1 MSGLLLARTSPSDLQ
16 PLSAAGTAVRDHFP
30 QLRALLAA
38 RFGASYEHLL
48 AEPSFDGPASPVDWY
63 GPEGRIAE
71 KLMSLPAQRRWEVA
85 QRARTMLSEVRA
97 ESDRLRASA
106 DPAARVLGDQ
116 LDKLLRIPSLDYVY
130 VVDDRPVIVAWAH
143 AALGRSS
150 DIVELLGLIEGGPP
164 PPPPPSAVAPG
175 ATLRP
180 SFLVLAALVVL
191 FALATYGLLRIANQT
206 DWFGYGPNILASTE
220 AATRD
225 AIAKIRR
232 RLAEKCRPAG
242 GHAAGATPPPNPD
255 APRAPTNAAPSP
267 PSPPKLADSPQPPA
281 PDGKSP
287 DQPPVAPNGAD
298 KATAASDAPA
308 PPTDPDKTPTP
319 PTNAAPSQPAPPK
332 LADST
337 QPPAPDGKAADE
349 TPVAPSGAD
358 KTAPAPDAPTPPTD
372 ANKPPTPPTDVA
384 PSLPSPPKAADSTQT
399 PAPDAKTADQ
409 TPAPAGADKPTPAPE
424 APGPPADSAKP
435 AIPATPGK
443 PLDDQK
449 LTNRDPTIF
458 KGCWSRTSQ
467 MQIEDVQKNITFP
480 VKTWETCMDEKGDG
494 EQKIVFANGDSCK
507 GRVHARFLPDG
518 RVEITDVEPC
528 KGVNGPDKTVYTC
541 ARADE
546 RSLKCSWEQPASG
559 RKGADVA
566 LRPE

>member
-38 RFGASYEHLL
+38 RFGAAYERLL
-48 AEPSFDGPASPVDWY
+48 AEPSFDGPTSPVDWY
-63 GPEGRIAE
+63 GPEGRVAE
-71 KLMSLPAQRRWEVA
+71 KLMLLPAQRRWEIA
-85 QRARTMLSEVRA
+85 QRARTLLSEVRA
-97 ESDRLRASA
+97 ESNRLRAGD

-116 LDKLLRIPSLDYVY
+116 LDKVLRIPSLDYVY
-130 VVDDRPVIVAWAH
+130 VIDDRPVIVAWAH
-143 AALGRSS
+143 SALGRSS

-164 PPPPPSAVAPG
+164 PPPPPAVISR
-175 ATLRP
+175 ATLR
-180 SFLVLAALVVL
+180 SSYLLLAALAVL
-191 FALATYGLLRIANQT
+191 FALATYGVLRFADQT
-206 DWFGYGPNILASTE
+206 GWFGERANILADTE

-225 AIAKIRR
+225 AIAKIRL
-232 RLAEKCRPAG
+232 RLAEKCRSTG
-242 GHAAGATPPPNPD
+242 GQAAGATPLPP
-255 APRAPTNAAPSP
+255 PRPPTNAAPSP
-267 PSPPKLADSPQPPA
+267 QSLPKLTDATQSPA
-281 PDGKSP
+281 PDHKAP
-287 DQPPVAPNGAD
+287 DKTPVAPTGAE
-298 KATAASDAPA
+298 KAAEPPI
-308 PPTDPDKTPTP
+308 PPTDPDK
-319 PTNAAPSQPAPPK
+319 APKP
-332 LADST
+332 ADST
-337 QPPAPDGKAADE
+337 QPPAPDAKVADRAPAPSAADKS
-349 TPVAPSGAD
+349 T
-358 KTAPAPDAPTPPTD
+358 PAPDAPSPPID
-372 ANKPPTPPTDVA
+372 ANKPQTPPSDAT
-384 PSLPSPPKAADSTQT
+384 PSQSAPPKAADSTQPPT
-399 PAPDAKTADQ
+399 PDAKIADQ
-409 TPAPAGADKPTPAPE
+409 TPAPSGAAKTTPETPS
-424 APGPPADSAKP
+424 PPADGAKL

-480 VKTWETCMDEKGDG
+480 VKTWQTCMDEKGDG
-494 EQKIVFANGDSCK
+494 EQTIVFANGGSCK
-507 GRVHARFLPDG
+507 GRVHAQFLSDG
-518 RVEITDVEPC
+518 LVEITDVEPC